1 MNQYYFNLNIS
12 YQSFL
17 QHYSGTASNVV
28 VSTSTG
34 MRIQLPASRFRPFLT
49 QIGVKGQ
56 FRLITDQNNKFIK
69 LERL

>member
-17 QHYSGTASNVV
+17 QHYSGAASNVV

-34 MRIQLPASRFRPFLT
+34 MRIQLPAARFRPFLT